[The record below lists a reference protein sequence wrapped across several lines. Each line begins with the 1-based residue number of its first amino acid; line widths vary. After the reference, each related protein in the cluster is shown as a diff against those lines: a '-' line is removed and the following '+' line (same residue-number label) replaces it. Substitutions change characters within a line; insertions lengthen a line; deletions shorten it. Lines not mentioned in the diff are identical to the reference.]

1 MVPADPS
8 MSKRGSLSKRPG
20 PVIPRE
26 VRKITEVRSEYAS
39 ARLILANLDHR
50 AASRK
55 WARSPGYIP
64 AEIDYTAA
72 DGSARTISVRDYDVR
87 SLDRVPPPKAIE
99 HLNLIHLARQEN
111 AAAARELARR
121 TAEIH
126 DPIRTRFAGAALA
139 ENDHVIPYTTPI
151 LHPEAQVSQKGAS
164 LIDLTRQGIATSDFT
179 ILGSTCYALPPAERE
194 EHLGEAVR
202 DLEILSGRR
211 FEDPRNPLLLAMRSA
226 MPFYIPGFMPTYLNV
241 GVTSSLLPGL
251 VRRYGE
257 AGAARILLNNRK
269 TLLEALDPDVFRQV
283 EKELRPGLDVARNL
297 ALARRI
303 GGLVETRSQE
313 LLEDAHAQ
321 ARFFLSRIY
330 SYYEGQ
336 LDVLRNFMAQEV
348 RFPAVIVQ
356 RMVCSAIDDRSY
368 AGVLYSRHPR
378 LGSGVF
384 LQFARAVFGED
395 LMTGRMQPEERHF
408 TSREEARRDFP
419 AVYHVWDR
427 LSQLETIFSGPVMV
441 EFTGVHGT
449 FTTLQVNAAELTGTG
464 MLTAVMD
471 LHRTGRIP
479 AERVRQL
486 VKPYHVRQVE
496 SDAIDPKS
504 LHALT
509 PFCRGLSVLP
519 RSAVT
524 GRVYFSPA
532 AAKSARDAKPGD
544 NVVLVKERFTP
555 TDVIDMQS
563 AGGICSLSPA
573 AIHVV
578 TSAQNLGIPVLLNLE
593 EAGVRLDPE
602 GRTLV
607 NRDGLAIKEGDWV
620 SISSR
625 LRTLYVGK
633 AMFAPA
639 RLLRFMAGEA
649 VPITPA
655 ERPRFEALAASYRE
669 FRAILEGVDASRF
682 ESLQDLG
689 HAIQYG
695 RLQDD
700 PRKEKFVNRAF
711 DANRG
716 LMAERLLDVTLG
728 GHYTNLA
735 AYRLLTLDRR
745 VGLLRSVLTV
755 CRERGLTGYQAGAF
769 VVGSFVE
776 ADAEAPYWWSFVP
789 WEIAALLNEWLLHQ
803 KYLSVLD
810 AVGEQRVNRAR
821 SVILA
826 QGLSAVQIHRG
837 WAVEFKG
844 LRSSG
849 IDLEEVRRHVG
860 AGFDSQTAELLE
872 ILAWADPRPGR
883 G

>member
-1 MVPADPS
+1 MAIRGS
-8 MSKRGSLSKRPG
+8 SSKRSG
-20 PVIPRE
+20 PAIPRK
-26 VRKITEVRSEYAS
+26 VRKITEVRSEYTS

-50 AASRK
+50 AAAKK

-64 AEIDYTAA
+64 AEIDYKAG

-87 SLDRVPPPKAIE
+87 SLDRVSPPKALE
-99 HLNLIHLARQEN
+99 HLNLIHLARRGN
-111 AAAARELARR
+111 AGAARELARR
-121 TAEIH
+121 TEEIH
-126 DPIRTRFAGAALA
+126 EPIRTRFAGAALA
-139 ENDHVIPYTTPI
+139 ENEHVVPYTTPVA
-151 LHPEAQVSQKGAS
+151 HPEIQVSHKGAT
-164 LIDLTRQGIATSDFT
+164 LIDLTRQGIATADFT
-179 ILGSTCYALPPAERE
+179 ILAATCYTLRPDERE
-194 EHLGEAVR
+194 EHLREAIR
-202 DLEILSGRR
+202 DLEILSGRK
-211 FEDPRNPLLLAMRSA
+211 FENPRNPLLLAMRSA

-241 GVTSSLLPGL
+241 GVTAALVPGL

-269 TLLEALDPDVFRQV
+269 TILEALDPAAFRRI
-283 EKELRPGLDVARNL
+283 EGEIRPDLVVARTL

-303 GGLVETRSQE
+303 EGLIKSRAPE
-313 LLEDAHAQ
+313 LLEDASAQ
-321 ARFFLSRIY
+321 ARFFLARIY
-330 SYYEGQ
+330 DYYESQ

-348 RFPAVIVQ
+348 QFPAVIVQ

-378 LGSGVF
+378 LGGGVF

-408 TSREEARRDFP
+408 AGREEARRDFP

-427 LSQLETIFSGPVMV
+427 LSQLEMIFDGPVMV

-449 FTTLQVNAAELTGTG
+449 FTTLQVNAAELTGAG

-471 LHRTGRIP
+471 LHRTGRIT

-524 GRVYFSPA
+524 GRVYFSAA
-532 AAKSARDAKPGD
+532 AAKSAREARPGEH
-544 NVVLVKERFTP
+544 VVLVKERFTP

-563 AGGICSLSPA
+563 ASGICSLSPA

-593 EAGVRLDPE
+593 EAGVRLDPTE
-602 GRTLV
+602 RVLV
-607 NRDGLAIKEGDWV
+607 NRDGLAIREGDWV

-625 LRTLYVGK
+625 LRTLYVGQ
-633 AMFAPA
+633 ALFAPA
-639 RLLRFMAGEA
+639 RLLRFMAGETVA
-649 VPITPA
+649 IAPA
-655 ERPRFEALAASYRE
+655 ERPRFEELAACYRE
-669 FRAILEGVDASRF
+669 FRAILEGVDAARF

-689 HAIQYG
+689 HAVQYG

-700 PRKEKFVNRAF
+700 PRKGEFVNRAF

-716 LMAERLLDVTLG
+716 RLAERLLDVTLG
-728 GHYTNLA
+728 SHYINLGA
-735 AYRLLTLDRR
+735 FRLLTLDRR
-745 VGLLRSVLTV
+745 IGLLKSVLAI
-755 CRERGLTGYQAGAF
+755 CRERARTGYQAGAF

-776 ADAEAPYWWSFVP
+776 PDAGPAYWTSFDP
-789 WEIAALLNEWLLHQ
+789 TEIAALLNEWLLHQ
-803 KYLSVLD
+803 KYLRVLD
-810 AVGEQRVNRAR
+810 AVGERRVNRAR

-826 QGLSAVQIHRG
+826 QGLSSVQIHRG
-837 WAVEFKG
+837 WAVDFKG
-844 LRSSG
+844 LRASG
-849 IDLEEVRRHVG
+849 IDLEEVRRSIG
-860 AGFDSQTAELLE
+860 ASHDPQTAEL
-872 ILAWADPRPGR
+872 IDVLALADRPPDR
-883 G
+883 N